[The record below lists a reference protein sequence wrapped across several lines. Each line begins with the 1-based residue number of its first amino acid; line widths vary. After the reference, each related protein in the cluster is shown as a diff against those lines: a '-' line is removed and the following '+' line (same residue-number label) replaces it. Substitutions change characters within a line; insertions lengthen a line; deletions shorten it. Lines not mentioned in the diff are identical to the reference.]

1 MALKVN
7 QPTKKTYNL
16 KKLAKQQ
23 KKKIGGGDP
32 AILSNRILN
41 RNK

>member
-7 QPTKKTYNL
+7 QPTKKTYSL
-16 KKLAKQQ
+16 KKLAKRRKMQ
-23 KKKIGGGDP
+23 GGDGGF
-32 AILSNRILN
+32 ISNRILN